1 MAKSSKP
8 HAPFYRRSFLVV
20 PYSKKTSL
28 EEDRHYN
35 DQLRWQLRS
44 IAPTSHPEALRL
56 LREFG
61 RVAHEASEKFHW
73 ATTYLEKSDKWCIR
87 VNFRRW
93 DVKRHGWK
101 HVSFKDLIG
110 NARKV
115 RHGDA
120 KTALRQT
127 VFRLAP
133 GEFEVLVRNASQ
145 SKPVEVA
152 HLWYLCKSK
161 KNIGRVLREFYRWAV
176 PAVSTKELLAKIPS
190 PIELAVR
197 YVEAIYECPSRRSD
211 KQRQCLEDLV
221 SAGAI
226 QNAGKDDYRP
236 TIIYSW
242 ADVVFVRA
250 MSYSFVK
257 QVNHARSFLEGAKF
271 YDRDERA
278 RMSLDCLGVDESL
291 HFWEQTSPS
300 RIS

>member
-1 MAKSSKP
+1 MAEISDSHP
-8 HAPFYRRSFLVV
+8 AFHRRSFLVV
-20 PYSKKTSL
+20 PYSKKTTL
-28 EEDRHYN
+28 KEALHYN
-35 DQLRWQLRS
+35 DQVGWQLHS
-44 IAPTSHPEALRL
+44 MAPESPSEALRL

-61 RVAHEASEKFHW
+61 RVAHEASEKFRW

-87 VNFRRW
+87 ENFRQW

-110 NARKV
+110 NARRV

-145 SKPVEVA
+145 SKPVDVA

-161 KNIGRVLREFYRWAV
+161 KNIGRVLREFYRWTV
-176 PAVSTKELLAKIPS
+176 PAVSTRELLAKIPS

-197 YVEAIYECPSRRSD
+197 YVKAIYECPSRKSD

-226 QNAGKDDYRP
+226 QNAGKESITARRSS
-236 TIIYSW
+236 T
-242 ADVVFVRA
+242 AGR
-250 MSYSFVK
+250 MSSSFVPCPI
-257 QVNHARSFLEGAKF
+257 VL
-271 YDRDERA
+271 
-278 RMSLDCLGVDESL
+278 
-291 HFWEQTSPS
+291 
-300 RIS
+300 